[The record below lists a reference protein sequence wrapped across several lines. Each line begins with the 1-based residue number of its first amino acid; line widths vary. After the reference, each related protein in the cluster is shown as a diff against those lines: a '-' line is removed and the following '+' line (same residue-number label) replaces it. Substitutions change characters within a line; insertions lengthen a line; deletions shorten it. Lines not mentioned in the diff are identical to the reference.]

1 MWQAGRRMR
10 YAKRAIGLLVVAWV
24 VGAVALFGFHHDG
37 PPVHA
42 SAVVVLEG
50 SNTRL
55 PLGVKL
61 IQEGYA
67 PLLIVSQGDSKKLEQ
82 KVCSN
87 TDGLHVRVFCFHA
100 KPASTQGEA
109 EEIGR
114 LAKQLDLK
122 RIDVVTSQFHVF
134 RARMLIKRCYHGDLH
149 MVGSS
154 QQEWKFPLYAVQETA
169 KLTYQ
174 LTFQRSC

>member
-1 MWQAGRRMR
+1 MR
-10 YAKRAIGLLVVAWV
+10 YAKRAFGLLVVAWAF
-24 VGAVALFGFHHDG
+24 GAIALFGIHHDG

-42 SAVVVLEG
+42 DAVVVLEG

-61 IQEGYA
+61 VQEGYA
-67 PLLIVSQGDSKKLEQ
+67 PLLVVSRGDSKKLEQ
-82 KVCSN
+82 KVCGG
-87 TDGLHVRVFCFHA
+87 TDHLKARVICFYA
-100 KPASTQGEA
+100 KPASTRGEA

-114 LAKQLDLK
+114 LAERLELR

-134 RARMLIKRCYHGDLH
+134 RARMLIRRCYHGDLH

-154 QQEWKFPLYAVQETA
+154 QPEWKFPLYALSETA
-169 KLTYQ
+169 KLAYQ
-174 LTFQRSC
+174 LVFARSC

>member
-1 MWQAGRRMR
+1 MR
-10 YAKRAIGLLVVAWV
+10 HAKRALGLLVVAWV
-24 VGAVALFGFHHDG
+24 FGAVALFGFHHG
-37 PPVHA
+37 GAPVHA
-42 SAVVVLEG
+42 NAVVVLEG

-67 PLLIVSQGDSKKLEQ
+67 PLLIVSRGDSKKLEGR
-82 KVCSN
+82 VCDG
-87 TDGLHVRVFCFHA
+87 TDKLPARVICFSA
-100 KPASTQGEA
+100 SPASTRGEA

-114 LAKQLDLK
+114 LAKRLNLT

-134 RARMLIKRCYHGDLH
+134 RARMLIRRCYHGDLH

-154 QQEWKFPLYAVQETA
+154 QPEWKFPLYAVQETA

-174 LTFQRSC
+174 VVFARSC